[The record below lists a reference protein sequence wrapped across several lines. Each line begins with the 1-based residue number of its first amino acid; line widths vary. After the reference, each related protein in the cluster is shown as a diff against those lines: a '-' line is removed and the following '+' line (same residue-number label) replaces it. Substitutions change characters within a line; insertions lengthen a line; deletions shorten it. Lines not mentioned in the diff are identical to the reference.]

1 MASGETLRIISHQ
14 KVVLSSGYIKIMT
27 FCLGVNN
34 KTDLVGFDFVF
45 DFLMDMV
52 IVKEFLKHNLL

>member
-1 MASGETLRIISHQ
+1 MISHQ

-27 FCLGVNN
+27 FCLGVNK

-45 DFLMDMV
+45 DFLMDIV
-52 IVKEFLKHNLL
+52 IVKVH

>member
-27 FCLGVNN
+27 FCLGVNK

-45 DFLMDMV
+45 DFLMDIV
-52 IVKEFLKHNLL
+52 IVKVH